1 MDMNEFKN
9 IAIIDADYYII
20 NYSSTITTYIQNIFT
35 NLLRDKN
42 KPETKNEADVNIDK
56 RKKIICIFMLKIF
69 LNNIEKNLNL
79 FDYLHNVIKKYHD
92 LIISKKLNYS
102 TTKIKK
108 NNEYKNYITKNC
120 NKKVS
125 DIKINEQNE
134 NKNENENYE
143 INNSLNEEM
152 NKSESNEILENNKI
166 NNFMHN
172 LIKNNNYNN
181 IKNINQSKICFVRIT
196 NKDTKKNSCSVENS
210 ILDTYCETD
219 LSNNSKNKETDYYE
233 NSCSYDNEEKVKD
246 DSFYSTYKL
255 NNTFPNINKK
265 RFLINY
271 NNVNLKLKCFNEFL
285 NWGFIKKLHKEND
298 EYIQEIENLYRII
311 ILSKLH
317 IGVYN
322 FLSFLKKKN
331 FFFLFYTSNK
341 NLTNLLFKWF
351 KISRKFKNC
360 YRVIDSLQGLN
371 SKNYN
376 NFLVF
381 SNRECFI
388 NYSKKNGFFNIAVGK
403 NSLKTSNCDDINWN
417 IMHKENFISEDSD
430 SISNKYNDVV
440 YPFLRNCNL
449 TEDILSWRIFYIFK
463 KYIYIYGEVVKG
475 FGRGSK
481 YLNLPTANISNSNLT
496 SADIMPGIYFGLSKL
511 KNKIYKT
518 VISIGYNPYFKN
530 KHMTIE
536 AFLYFKT
543 NGFFYQENIH
553 LMIMGIIRSES
564 NFSYFSH
571 LVHAIQ
577 FDCELARIILNKI
590 QNDKNFIKCKNFLN
604 SL

>member
-1 MDMNEFKN
+1 MDTKKFKN
-9 IAIIDADYYII
+9 IAFIDADYYII

-42 KPETKNEADVNIDK
+42 TIETGNQIDKNIDE

-69 LNNIEKNLNL
+69 LNNIDKNLNL
-79 FDYLHNVIKKYHD
+79 FDYLHSVIKKYYD
-92 LIISKKLNYS
+92 LIFNKKLNYK
-102 TTKIKK
+102 TNKIKV
-108 NNEYKNYITKNC
+108 N
-120 NKKVS
+120 
-125 DIKINEQNE
+125 D
-134 NKNENENYE
+134 ENENYIGKNGDRKVSNINEQKEKKNCE
-143 INNSLNEEM
+143 ITNSLNEEIDK
-152 NKSESNEILENNKI
+152 NEYNEIFI
-166 NNFMHN
+166 NNEINDLMQN

-181 IKNINQSKICFVRIT
+181 MENINQSKICFINIT
-196 NKDTKKNSCSVENS
+196 NRDTKKNSSSVENFT
-210 ILDTYCETD
+210 LDNYCESD
-219 LSNNSKNKETDYYE
+219 LSNNSKNKKTDYYE
-233 NSCSYDNEEKVKD
+233 NKCSYDNEKKVKD

-255 NNTFPNINKK
+255 NNTFPNVNKK

-271 NNVNLKLKCFNEFL
+271 NNINLKLKNFDDFL
-285 NWGFIKKLHKEND
+285 NLRCIKKVHKED
-298 EYIQEIENLYRII
+298 EECIQEIKNLYRII

-322 FLSFLKKKN
+322 FLSFLKKKKY
-331 FFFLFYTSNK
+331 FFIFYTSNK
-341 NLTNLLFKWF
+341 YLTNLLFKWF

-360 YRVIDSLQGLN
+360 YKVIDSFQELN
-371 SKNYN
+371 LKNYN

-388 NYSKKNGFFNIAVGK
+388 NQAKKSGFFKIAVGK
-403 NSLKTSNCDDINWN
+403 NSLKTSNCDDVNWN
-417 IMHKENFISEDSD
+417 IIHKENFISDYSD

-481 YLNLPTANISNSNLT
+481 YLNLPTANISSSNL
-496 SADIMPGIYFGLSKL
+496 AYVDIMPGIYFGISKL

-536 AFLYFKT
+536 AFLYYKT
-543 NGFFYQENIH
+543 NVFFYKENIH
-553 LMIMGIIRSES
+553 LIIMGILRSES

-571 LVHAIQ
+571 LIHAIQ

-590 QNDKNFIKCKNFLN
+590 QNDKNFIKCKNYLN